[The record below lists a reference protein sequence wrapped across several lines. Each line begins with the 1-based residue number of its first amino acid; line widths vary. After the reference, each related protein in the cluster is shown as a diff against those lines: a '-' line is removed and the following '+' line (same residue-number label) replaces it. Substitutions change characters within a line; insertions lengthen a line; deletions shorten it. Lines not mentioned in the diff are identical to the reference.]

1 MVKISELYDGLV
13 TSGEIF
19 RNEAQI
25 SVLPHLDAL
34 KTELEQPVKKSLF
47 RKAPPPPKGL
57 YIWGGVGT
65 GKSFLM
71 DLFAAN
77 VDVPARRVHFHAFMQ
92 EVQNALH
99 VARAASEQ
107 DALNVVARNL
117 SKGLRLLA
125 LDEMQIKDIAD
136 AMIVGRLFTLMRE
149 DGVVCVTTSNRPPD
163 DLYKDGLNRQLFLPF
178 IAYLKEHLIVHDMQ
192 SETDFRQNRMSG
204 AQVYFTPLNSVS
216 SQGVEELWQDL
227 TGGRDIRH
235 SLQVKGRSLDI
246 PRYHN
251 GVGRL
256 SFYDLCGKLLGPAD
270 YLTLAEALRVIVI
283 DDIPQL
289 GRHNFNEAKRFV
301 TLIDALY
308 ESKTRLI
315 CSAAALP
322 EMLYLEGEGVF
333 EFERTASRL
342 REMQSADWTS

>member
-99 VARAASEQ
+99 IARVASEQ

-216 SQGVEELWQDL
+216 SQGVEELWRDL
-227 TGGRDIRH
+227 TGGHDIRH

-256 SFYDLCGKLLGPAD
+256 SFYDLCGKPLGPAD

>member
-1 MVKISELYDGLV
+1 MVKISEIYDGLV

-107 DALNVVARNL
+107 GALNVVARNL

-216 SQGVEELWQDL
+216 SQGVEELWRDL

-256 SFYDLCGKLLGPAD
+256 SFYDLCGKPLGPAD

>member
-163 DLYKDGLNRQLFLPF
+163 ELYKDGLNRQLFLPF

-216 SQGVEELWQDL
+216 SQGVEELWRDL

-256 SFYDLCGKLLGPAD
+256 SFYDLCGKPLGPAD

>member
-1 MVKISELYDGLV
+1 MVKISEIYDGLV

-57 YIWGGVGT
+57 YMWGGVGT

-99 VARAASEQ
+99 IARAASEQ

-216 SQGVEELWQDL
+216 SQGVEELWRDL

-246 PRYHN
+246 PHYHN

-256 SFYDLCGKLLGPAD
+256 SFYDLCGKPLGPAD

-342 REMQSADWTS
+342 REMQSTDWTS

>member
-1 MVKISELYDGLV
+1 
-13 TSGEIF
+13 
-19 RNEAQI
+19 
-25 SVLPHLDAL
+25 
-34 KTELEQPVKKSLF
+34 
-47 RKAPPPPKGL
+47 
-57 YIWGGVGT
+57 
-65 GKSFLM
+65 
-71 DLFAAN
+71 
-77 VDVPARRVHFHAFMQ
+77 
-92 EVQNALH
+92 QNALH

-216 SQGVEELWQDL
+216 SQGVEELWRDL

-256 SFYDLCGKLLGPAD
+256 SFYDLCGKPLGPAD

>member
-1 MVKISELYDGLV
+1 MVKISEIYDGLV

-57 YIWGGVGT
+57 FIWGGVGT

-99 VARAASEQ
+99 IARAASEQ

-216 SQGVEELWQDL
+216 SQGVEELWRDL

-256 SFYDLCGKLLGPAD
+256 SFYDLCGKPLGPAD

>member
-136 AMIVGRLFTLMRE
+136 AMVVGRLFTLMRE

-216 SQGVEELWQDL
+216 SQGVEELWRDL

-256 SFYDLCGKLLGPAD
+256 SFYDLCGKPLGPAD
-270 YLTLAEALRVIVI
+270 YLTLAEAVRVIVI

>member
-1 MVKISELYDGLV
+1 MVKISEIYDGLV

-25 SVLPHLDAL
+25 SVLPHLAAL

-99 VARAASEQ
+99 IARAASEQ

-149 DGVVCVTTSNRPPD
+149 DGVVCVTTSNRSPA

-216 SQGVEELWQDL
+216 SQGVEELWRDL
-227 TGGRDIRH
+227 TGGHDIRH

-256 SFYDLCGKLLGPAD
+256 SFYDLCGKPLGPAD

-289 GRHNFNEAKRFV
+289 GRHNFNVAKRFV

>member
-1 MVKISELYDGLV
+1 MVKISEIYDGLV

-125 LDEMQIKDIAD
+125 LDEMQSKDIAD

-216 SQGVEELWQDL
+216 SQGVEELWRDL
-227 TGGRDIRH
+227 TSGRDIRH

-256 SFYDLCGKLLGPAD
+256 SFYDLCGKPLGPAD

>member
-1 MVKISELYDGLV
+1 MVKISEIYDGLV

-71 DLFAAN
+71 DLFGAN
-77 VDVPARRVHFHAFMQ
+77 IDVPARRVHFHAFMQ

-99 VARAASEQ
+99 IARAASEQ

-216 SQGVEELWQDL
+216 SQGVEELWRDL

-256 SFYDLCGKLLGPAD
+256 SFYDLCGKPLGPAD

>member
-149 DGVVCVTTSNRPPD
+149 DGVVCVTTSNRSPD

-216 SQGVEELWQDL
+216 SQGVEELWRDL

-256 SFYDLCGKLLGPAD
+256 SFYDLCGKPLGPAD

>member
-107 DALNVVARNL
+107 DALNFVARNL

-163 DLYKDGLNRQLFLPF
+163 DLYKDGLNRQLFLRF

-216 SQGVEELWQDL
+216 SQGVEELWRDL

-256 SFYDLCGKLLGPAD
+256 SFYDLCGKPLGPAD

>member
-99 VARAASEQ
+99 IARAASEQ

-216 SQGVEELWQDL
+216 SQGVEELWRDL

-256 SFYDLCGKLLGPAD
+256 SFYDLCGKPLGPAD

-342 REMQSADWTS
+342 REMQSTDWTS

>member
-216 SQGVEELWQDL
+216 SQGVEELWRHL

-256 SFYDLCGKLLGPAD
+256 SFYDLCGKPLGPAD

>member
-1 MVKISELYDGLV
+1 MVKISEIYDGLV

-71 DLFAAN
+71 DLFTAN

-99 VARAASEQ
+99 IARAASEQ

-216 SQGVEELWQDL
+216 SQGVEELWRDL

-256 SFYDLCGKLLGPAD
+256 SFYDLCGKPLGPAD